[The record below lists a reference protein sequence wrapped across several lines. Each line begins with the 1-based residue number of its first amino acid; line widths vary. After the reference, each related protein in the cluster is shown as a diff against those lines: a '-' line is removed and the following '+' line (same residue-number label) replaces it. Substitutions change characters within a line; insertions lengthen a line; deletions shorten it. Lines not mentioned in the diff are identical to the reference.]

1 MKKILIIALACLLH
15 YNAFSQVDVYI
26 DTVFVSRVVD
36 TLGFEE
42 DGLIVVVDESYE
54 DGPHVRLNVIF
65 KNTGKDTLVLESI
78 LDFTG
83 EEYGHLDSLKPC
95 HNPDG
100 GIFITFDYRGKEY
113 IRYPFVSREKLL
125 LPDSQQ
131 RIDLFDSIF
140 LGTDIKQP
148 GGSVYYEEVIECLP
162 TLQVKYMSKNGT
174 IYSSSGIRHVKYIG
188 KRL

>member
-78 LDFTG
+78 LD
-83 EEYGHLDSLKPC
+83 LQAK
-95 HNPDG
+95 NM
-100 GIFITFDYRGKEY
+100 
-113 IRYPFVSREKLL
+113 
-125 LPDSQQ
+125 
-131 RIDLFDSIF
+131 
-140 LGTDIKQP
+140 
-148 GGSVYYEEVIECLP
+148 VIS
-162 TLQVKYMSKNGT
+162 T
-174 IYSSSGIRHVKYIG
+174 H
-188 KRL
+188 